1 MPPQIARRRLLLGA
15 GLALPALRLARAQ
28 TVWPSRPIRIIVPF
42 APGGSGDI
50 TARLIGAHLEAKAGQ
65 PVVVDTRPGANGV
78 VGMLSAKQSAPDG
91 HTLVVATTSTH
102 AANAAMMRAL
112 PYDPERDF
120 VTLGYYASNGSY
132 LVVRPEAPYRTV
144 QDLVAAARARPGQVT
159 YGHFNASSQVPGA
172 MLGVMAG
179 VQVQG
184 VPYRAIGTAFADLM
198 AGRLDLI
205 FVDTTAGDAFLRQG
219 QVRALAVTRDG
230 RWSRVPDLPAISETW
245 PDFVL
250 TGFLGLAAP
259 AGLPP
264 EVAQRLNGLINEAI
278 ATEPTRT
285 RLLEFGFEP
294 EPMDLPRIA
303 AALRAEREKWA
314 RFVRMAGIEPE

>member
-1 MPPQIARRRLLLGA
+1 MLRRSL
-15 GLALPALRLARAQ
+15 LALAALPSGAARAQ
-28 TVWPSRPIRIIVPF
+28 PAAWPNRPIRIIVPF

-50 TARLIGAHLEAKAGQ
+50 TARLIGAHVEARAGQ
-65 PVVVDTRPGANGV
+65 PVVVETRPGANGV
-78 VGMLSAKQSAPDG
+78 VGMLTAKQSSPDG

-120 VTLGYYASNGSY
+120 VTVGFYASNGSY
-132 LVVRPEAPYRTV
+132 LVVRPEAPYRTA
-144 QDLVAAARARPGQVT
+144 QDIVAAARARPGQVT

-172 MLGVMAG
+172 MLGVMAD

-184 VPYRAIGTAFADLM
+184 VPYRAIGTAFADFM

-230 RWSRVPDLPAISETW
+230 RWSRFPELPAMSETW

-250 TGFLGLAAP
+250 TGFLGLAVP
-259 AGLPP
+259 AGTPA
-264 EVAQRLNGLINEAI
+264 EVAQRLNALINEAI
-278 ATEPTRT
+278 MAEPTRS
-285 RLLEFGFEP
+285 RLQEFGFNP
-294 EPMDLPRIA
+294 EPLDLLRIA
-303 AALRAEREKWA
+303 AAVRAEREKWA

>member
-1 MPPQIARRRLLLGA
+1 MRRRSLLAAPL
-15 GLALPALRLARAQ
+15 LLPALARAE
-28 TVWPSRPIRIIVPF
+28 TAWPTRPIRIIVPF

-50 TARLIGAHLEAKAGQ
+50 TARLIGAFIEARAGQ

-78 VGMLSAKQSAPDG
+78 VGMLAAKQAAADG

-102 AANAAMMRAL
+102 AANSAMMKTL

-120 VTLGYYASNGSY
+120 VTVGLYLSNGSY
-132 LVVRPEAPYRTV
+132 LVVRPEAPYRSV
-144 QDLVAAARARPGQVT
+144 QDIVAAARAKPGQVT

-172 MLGVMAG
+172 LLGAMAG
-179 VQVQG
+179 VELQG

-230 RWSRVPDLPAISETW
+230 RWSRFPDLPAMSETW

-250 TGFLGLAAP
+250 TGFLGLAVP
-259 AGLPP
+259 AGTPA
-264 EVAQRLNGLINEAI
+264 EATQRLNGLINEAI
-278 ATEPTRT
+278 MAEPARS
-285 RLLEFGFEP
+285 RLLEFGFDP
-294 EPMDLPRIA
+294 RPMTLADIA
-303 AALRAEREKWA
+303 AALREERAKWA
-314 RFVRMAGIEPE
+314 RFVKLAGIEPE

>member
-1 MPPQIARRRLLLGA
+1 MRRRSLLAAPLLL
-15 GLALPALRLARAQ
+15 PALARAQ
-28 TVWPSRPIRIIVPF
+28 PAWPSRPIRIIVPF

-50 TARLIGAHLEAKAGQ
+50 TARLIGTFIETRTGQ

-78 VGMLSAKQSAPDG
+78 VGMMAAKQSPADG

-102 AANAAMMRAL
+102 AANAAMMKSL

-120 VTLGYYASNGSY
+120 VTVGFYASNGSY
-132 LVVRPEAPYRTV
+132 LVVKPDAPYRTA
-144 QDLVAAARARPGQVT
+144 QDIVVAAKARPGEVT

-172 MLGVMAG
+172 LLGAMAE
-179 VQVQG
+179 VQLQG

-230 RWSRVPDLPAISETW
+230 RWSRFPELPAMSETW

-259 AGLPP
+259 AGIPP

-278 ATEPTRT
+278 LAEPAKS
-285 RLLEFGFEP
+285 RLLEFGFDP
-294 EPMDLPRIA
+294 RPMDLRGIA
-303 AALRAEREKWA
+303 VALRVEREKWA

>member
-1 MPPQIARRRLLLGA
+1 MRRRSLLA
-15 GLALPALRLARAQ
+15 FAALPFGAARAQ
-28 TVWPSRPIRIIVPF
+28 PAAWPSRPIRIIVPF

-50 TARLIGAHLEAKAGQ
+50 TARLIGAHVEARAGQ
-65 PVVVDTRPGANGV
+65 PVVVETRPGANGV
-78 VGMLSAKQSAPDG
+78 VGMLAAKQSPPDG

-120 VTLGYYASNGSY
+120 VTVGFYASNGSY
-132 LVVRPEAPYRTV
+132 LVVRPEAPYRTAR
-144 QDLVAAARARPGQVT
+144 DIVAAARARPGQVT

-172 MLGVMAG
+172 MLGAMAD

-198 AGRLDLI
+198 AGRLDFI

-230 RWSRVPDLPAISETW
+230 RWGRFPDLPAMSETW

-250 TGFLGLAAP
+250 TGFLGLAVP
-259 AGLPP
+259 AGTPA
-264 EVAQRLNGLINEAI
+264 EVAQRLNALVNEAI
-278 ATEPTRT
+278 MAEPTRS
-285 RLLEFGFEP
+285 RLQEFGFNP
-294 EPMDLPRIA
+294 EPLDLPRIA
-303 AALRAEREKWA
+303 AAVRAEREKWA
-314 RFVRMAGIEPE
+314 RFVRTAGIEPE

>member
-1 MPPQIARRRLLLGA
+1 MRRRA
-15 GLALPALRLARAQ
+15 VLALGLGLPGIAQ
-28 TVWPSRPIRIIVPF
+28 AAWPTRPIRIIVPF

-50 TARLIGAHLEAKAGQ
+50 TARLIGAHIEARCGQ
-65 PVVVDTRPGANGV
+65 PVVVETRPGGNGV
-78 VGMLSAKQSAPDG
+78 VGMLAAKQAPADG

-102 AANAAMMRAL
+102 AANAAMMKN
-112 PYDPERDF
+112 PGYDPERDF
-120 VTLGYYASNGSY
+120 ITVGLYLSNGSY
-132 LVVRPEAPYRTV
+132 LVVRPDAPYRAA
-144 QDLVAAARARPGQVT
+144 QDIVAAARARPGQVT

-172 MLGVMAG
+172 LLGVMAG
-179 VQVQG
+179 VALQG

-198 AGRLDLI
+198 AGRIDLI

-230 RWSRVPDLPAISETW
+230 RWSRFPDLPAMSETW

-250 TGFLGLAAP
+250 TGFLGLAVP
-259 AGLPP
+259 AGTPAAATL
-264 EVAQRLNGLINEAI
+264 ALNALINEAI
-278 ATEPTRT
+278 LSEPVTS

-294 EPMDLPRIA
+294 KPMTLPMIA
-303 AALRAEREKWA
+303 ATLREERAKWA